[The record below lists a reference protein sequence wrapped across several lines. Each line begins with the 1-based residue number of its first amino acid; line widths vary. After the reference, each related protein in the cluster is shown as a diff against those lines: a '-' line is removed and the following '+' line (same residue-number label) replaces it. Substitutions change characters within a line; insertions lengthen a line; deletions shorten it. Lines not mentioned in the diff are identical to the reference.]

1 MVTTNS
7 EILLGSGPLSYNP
20 SAYCT
25 MHNIL
30 LVSGTRPE
38 IIKLAPVYH
47 ALRAAPWANV
57 QWLHTG
63 QHDEMARQILACFD
77 VVPDVTLTRAGA
89 SLLDFSMGCRQQL
102 ETVMQRG
109 NYSLVIVQGDTESAF
124 QGALA
129 AFYNR
134 VPLAHVEAGL
144 RTHNLSRPFPEE
156 GLRQM
161 ISRITRYHFAPTER
175 ARAILEAEG
184 VADAH
189 IHMTGNTVIDAQQWT
204 CKHRHVK
211 RSVAGRGHLLV
222 TVHRRENWGDDVA
235 QICHAVAD
243 IARLQPDLPILF
255 PVHLNPVIQEPV
267 YKILGDIANVRLTPP
282 LDYTQMQQALVDAW
296 LVITDSGGLQEEAPT
311 FGVPLLVLRDETE
324 RPEAVEAGCALVIG
338 SSRAAIVQHVSRLAA
353 DSTAYALMAQAGN
366 PFGDGTASQQ
376 IVDVLERNF
385 LTDSHAPLAQSQLEA
400 STTSS

>member
-1 MVTTNS
+1 
-7 EILLGSGPLSYNP
+7 
-20 SAYCT
+20 

-47 ALRAAPWANV
+47 ALRAAPWARV

-77 VVPDVTLTRAGA
+77 VVPDVVLTREGD
-89 SLLDFSMGCRQQL
+89 SLLDFSLGCRRQLDEVMSRQQW
-102 ETVMQRG
+102 
-109 NYSLVIVQGDTESAF
+109 SLVVVQGDTESAF

-144 RTHNLSRPFPEE
+144 RTYNLSRPFPEE

-161 ISRITRYHFAPTER
+161 ISRITHYHFAPTER
-175 ARAILEAEG
+175 ARATLEAEG
-184 VADAH
+184 IADAR
-189 IHMTGNTVIDAQQWT
+189 IHLTGNTVIDAQQWT
-204 CKHRHVK
+204 CTNRGVQ
-211 RSVAGRGHLLV
+211 RSAHGRGHLLV

-235 QICHAVAD
+235 SICHAVAD
-243 IARLQPDLPILF
+243 IARLQPDLRILF
-255 PVHLNPVIQEPV
+255 PVHLNPVVQRPV
-267 YKILGDIANVRLTPP
+267 HQILGGIANVTLTAP
-282 LDYTQMQQALVDAW
+282 LDYTQMQQALADAW
-296 LVITDSGGLQEEAPT
+296 LVLTDSGGLQEEAPT

-338 SSRAAIVQHVSRLAA
+338 SSRAAIVAHVTRLTNDLAA
-353 DSTAYALMAQAGN
+353 YERMAQAGN
-366 PFGDGTASQQ
+366 PFGDGTASAQ
-376 IVDVLERNF
+376 IVQVLAHD
-385 LTDSHAPLAQSQLEA
+385 LAVGSPAPAIRPSGQPVAQLE
-400 STTSS
+400 SSAAAV